1 MKEEI
6 AYRIRMARLYK
17 GLSQE
22 NVAVELGL
30 TTAAYSNIERGITD
44 ISVSRLA
51 QISRILEKE
60 ISELMGFLKPNAT
73 EGDLVY
79 EKAFGEQIVLLSQQI
94 AQLQTRLDS
103 VETEVKRIKGR
114 KVVES

>member
-60 ISELMGFLKPNAT
+60 ISELMGFMKPNT
-73 EGDLVY
+73 SEGDLVY

-94 AQLQTRLDS
+94 AQL
-103 VETEVKRIKGR
+103 
-114 KVVES
+114 